1 MQIII
6 SIKTLAALADIADG
20 ANGNKYSNKIAF
32 FPGTDYAIATNGH
45 MLAFTDG
52 ACATEGGSAVIT
64 LSAKRAKVILA
75 EVRKNKAATALGEI
89 FLFSTQ
95 EEYDDYIN
103 EQQRAIDAGTGLY
116 ANAAF
121 SFVPDYGYI
130 SIDNI
135 RKIVQENRREASDVV
150 PAFNLKYLKR
160 AAKLW
165 CAVSKYR
172 NEDDPRYNRIFYGV
186 GNTLHLCWWD
196 DHEITDYHVVIMPYR
211 HNC

>member
-6 SIKTLAALADIADG
+6 PIKVLAALADIADG
-20 ANGNKYSNKIAF
+20 ANGNEYSNKIAF
-32 FPGTDYAIATNGH
+32 FPGTNYAIATNGH

-52 ACATEGGSAVIT
+52 ACATEGSRVVVT

-75 EVRKNKAATALGEI
+75 EVKKNKAATALGKI

-103 EQQRAIDAGTGLY
+103 EQQRAIDADTGCY
-116 ANAAF
+116 ANMAF

-130 SIDNI
+130 SIDEI
-135 RKIVQENRREASDVV
+135 RKIVQENRREASDIV

-172 NEDDPRYNRIFYGV
+172 NEDDPRYNKIFYGA
-186 GNTLHLCWWD
+186 GDTLHLCWRD
-196 DHEITDYHVVIMPYR
+196 DREITDYHVVIKAYR